1 LYTAI
6 ATTGSYTS
14 FGTLTAG
21 RPTTGACNANGGV
34 Q

>member
-14 FGTLTAG
+14 FGTLTVG